1 MQCSI
6 CNDPIMIEP
15 SGWADGAN
23 AWPVVPNGRCCNMC
37 DEQIVIP
44 TRLAREYNLQIGE
57 ILIEPNGRIIRPS

>member
-1 MQCSI
+1 MECSI
-6 CNDPIMIEP
+6 CSEEIQDWI
-15 SGWADGAN
+15 GHN
-23 AWPVVPNGRCCNMC
+23 AQPVNNGRCCNMC